1 MGTTHSPHQKRQP
14 KMLRSKLKGIVP
26 HAQFPLIANG
36 PMIGAACPALAAE
49 VSKAGG
55 LGFIASVLDV
65 SAGSAQLSKLEED
78 IQECRE
84 LLRNH
89 VDLTPRLPIG
99 ISFLSSHKSIGLFKE
114 TALPIVRAHKPL
126 AVWLFAPEE
135 SIKPHA
141 EIIAALKG
149 LETPPVVFVQVGHLT
164 AAREAV
170 RDGTDV
176 VVCQGSDAGGHQYV
190 RGSGV
195 VSLVPSVRRM
205 IEKEFPDKE
214 VMLLAAGGISTGD
227 SVAATMMMGTAG
239 AVMGT
244 RFTVAHESVYPEFRK
259 EMVLKTTDGGTQ
271 TLKSSFND
279 RINNNP
285 IWAHISHTYDG
296 RAIIGPLHER
306 FMSGSS
312 LEECQEAL
320 RTEYNED
327 EAKKIISTWA
337 GTGVGLV
344 EKAQPAA
351 DIVREIREEAIE
363 TLKRASELI

>member
-1 MGTTHSPHQKRQP
+1 
-14 KMLRSKLKGIVP
+14 MLRSKLRSIVP
-26 HAQFPLIANG
+26 HAQFPLVANG

-55 LGFIASVLDV
+55 LGFIASVVDV
-65 SAGSAQLSKLEED
+65 SAGSEQLSKLEED

-89 VDLTPRLPIG
+89 IDLISRLPIG

-114 TALPIVRAHKPL
+114 TALPIVKAHKPL
-126 AVWLFAPEE
+126 AVWLFAPQE

-170 RDGTDV
+170 RDGADV

-195 VSLVPSVRRM
+195 
-205 IEKEFPDKE
+205 
-214 VMLLAAGGISTGD
+214 
-227 SVAATMMMGTAG
+227 
-239 AVMGT
+239 
-244 RFTVAHESVYPEFRK
+244 FTVAHESVYPEFRK

-320 RTEYNED
+320 RTEYTEE

-344 EKAQPAA
+344 EKTQPAA
-351 DIVREIREEAIE
+351 EIVREVRKEAVE
-363 TLKRASELI
+363 TLKRATELI